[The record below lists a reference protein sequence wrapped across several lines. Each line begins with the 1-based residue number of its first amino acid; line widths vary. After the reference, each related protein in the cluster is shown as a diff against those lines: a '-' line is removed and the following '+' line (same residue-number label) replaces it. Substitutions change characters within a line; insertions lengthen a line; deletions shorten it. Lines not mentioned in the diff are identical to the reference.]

1 LSKNN
6 QSKKDQK
13 KRVNLINLVI
23 LACILVSILFWLAGS
38 SEANTQYFAY
48 STENLLQGRWWT
60 LITALFIHADILHL
74 AGNMLFLYAFG
85 NSLENEVG
93 PAKTLLAF
101 FVGGT
106 LSFLLGTA
114 GNFYEPS
121 VYLVGASAAI
131 FTLTAVVLLVKPLKF
146 SFIFLMPLG
155 LVAIIYI
162 IYNVVAVQT
171 GVEGNIAYISH
182 VIGFAIGIPLGIAW
196 SKNLLKNLLI
206 TIGLLL
212 LYFFI
217 TIILLPYILQLL
229 GIESL
234 PGILA

>member
-23 LACILVSILFWLAGS
+23 LACILVSILFWLVGPS
-38 SEANTQYFAY
+38 GVDVQYFAF
-48 STENLLQGRWWT
+48 SRENLLQGRWWT

-74 AGNMLFLYAFG
+74 LGNMLFLYAFG

-93 PAKTLLAF
+93 PAKTLFAF
-101 FVGGT
+101 FAGGI
-106 LSFLLGTA
+106 LSFLLGVF
-114 GNFYEPS
+114 FYAPTD
-121 VYLVGASAAI
+121 LLIGASAAI

-162 IYNVVAVQT
+162 IYNIVAVQT
-171 GVEGNIAYISH
+171 GVEGNIAYSSH
-182 VIGFAIGIPLGIAW
+182 VIGFAIGIPMGMAW

-206 TIGLLL
+206 TFGLFL
-212 LYFFI
+212 LYLFI
-217 TIILLPYILQLL
+217 TIILLPYVLQLL

-234 PGILA
+234 LGILG